1 MNLQILLLKPF
12 LWSVFWY
19 IATWISSKLS
29 KDNMP
34 FYFIFSG
41 INLISFFGML
51 FCFLW
56 FVWDLIQICW
66 QVMIK

>member
-1 MNLQILLLKPF
+1 MNLQIMLLKPL

-19 IATWISSKLS
+19 IATWISGKFS

-41 INLISFFGML
+41 ITFISFFGML
-51 FCFLW
+51 FCLIW